1 MRRNEPEKRAR
12 ALDDYDGR
20 SRTPP
25 VIRWK
30 RAAPMRFRA
39 TARVREKA
47 MTKRDDGRVRCIW
60 GDSLCNT
67 SHSRRVKRKNTLRR
81 SVPSVAS
88 SLRSYAFGYVSSASG
103 AAIRLSATIGDLA
116 RRRRARRARRARRS
130 PAGKGVSGK
139 EAETRV
145 SPPSREK
152 GRRSSERVFDV
163 SKKTTRRRCRRR
175 RRSVVMYNHLPR
187 RAVVAARRGII
198 LTCKSKGVD

>member
-1 MRRNEPEKRAR
+1 MRRNEPEKCAR

-67 SHSRRVKRKNTLRR
+67 SRSRRVKRKHTLRR
-81 SVPSVAS
+81 SVPSVTS
-88 SLRSYAFGYVSSASG
+88 TSLCTHSDTYRARPARLSDYQ
-103 AAIRLSATIGDLA
+103 RLSATSPAAAAPAATAPAAPAAPAGALQGKECREK
-116 RRRRARRARRARRS
+116 RRRRASVRRV
-130 PAGKGVSGK
+130 GKKGVP
-139 EAETRV
+139 RV
-145 SPPSREK
+145 RESSTSR
-152 GRRSSERVFDV
+152 
-163 SKKTTRRRCRRR
+163 KKRC
-175 RRSVVMYNHLPR
+175 
-187 RAVVAARRGII
+187 AAAAVAAVAQ
-198 LTCKSKGVD
+198 S